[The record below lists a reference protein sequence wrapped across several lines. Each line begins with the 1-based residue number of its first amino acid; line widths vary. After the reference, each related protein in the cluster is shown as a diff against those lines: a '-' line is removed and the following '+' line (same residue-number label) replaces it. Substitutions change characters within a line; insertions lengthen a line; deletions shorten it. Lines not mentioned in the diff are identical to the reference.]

1 MNFKNTLL
9 LAAAFAVILIGN
21 SCHISGNEDICLAP
35 PPNFTL
41 VVVDKNDKEIISK
54 ANKDSVKIFYT
65 QGLQPKKYVPDVS
78 VDFDST
84 SSSQPFRAFVRAYA
98 IFYHSFGANDPIYNL
113 EISGNVIGQIQ
124 LKTFIH
130 KEKCNGW
137 HDASEVRFNDKIVA
151 SDNKIG
157 LLVFKKE

>member
-9 LAAAFAVILIGN
+9 LAASFAIILIGN
-21 SCHISGNEDICLAP
+21 SCRREFCTVP
-35 PPNFTL
+35 PPDFTL

-54 ANKDSVKIFYT
+54 VNKDSVKIFYQ

-78 VDFDST
+78 VNYDST
-84 SSSQPFRAFVRAYA
+84 NSLQQFRAFVRAYA
-98 IFYHSFGANDPIYNL
+98 IFYQSFGANDPVYNL

-124 LKTFIH
+124 LKTFQH
-130 KEKCNGW
+130 NETCNNNW
-137 HDASEVRFNDKIVA
+137 HDASEVRFNDKVVA

-157 LLVFKKE
+157 LLIFKKE